1 LVSIAIIGLYLW
13 TFLSKNAD
21 FSRTIQVNLPA
32 LILAGITAFISFVAY
47 IWIPKKSA
55 FLVSLILY
63 LLLATMTALLVIDTG
78 GVSSPFIAL
87 LVLVI
92 IFSDIFGLWGLIPIL
107 LAISAFTAN
116 QYISGSLTIE
126 AMIIIVFS
134 GMIPLVISLL
144 MWYNESEDSSYN
156 FGGDSKSNK
165 NLSSELSEVADKSE
179 VVINAIGDGVM
190 AIDNKGVVQIINPA
204 AQNIIGINKQ
214 DAIALNYKSVLHM
227 LNQKNEVIDI
237 ANDPIQQ
244 ALNINQQIRT
254 NDTTILTNSGKKI
267 TVSLV
272 ISPVGEVGSGIIA
285 VFRDV
290 TKERAEERE
299 QAEFIS
305 TASHEM
311 RTPVASIE
319 GYLGLAINP
328 QTATVDERARNFIMK
343 AHEAAEHL
351 GHLFQD
357 LLDISKADDNRLPN
371 KPRIID
377 IVKFTNDILQ
387 GIVPKSKEKGV
398 LLTFNPV
405 QGSNERR
412 HITPVYYVN
421 LDGDHIRE
429 VINNLVE
436 NAIKYTKATGTVM
449 VDITGSDDRIV
460 ISVKDSGIGI
470 PAEDIPHLFQK
481 FYRVDDRNTREI
493 GGTGLGLYLCRRLV
507 EIMGGRIWVES
518 KYNKGSTFFVDL
530 PRISNQEAE
539 NQLQQAS
546 LDGLAPNQVI
556 QEPSALN
563 IGQPPVQVNP
573 TVQSIP
579 TPVTPETTPDKTV
592 NTVPRGQAL
601 TPEQIAQYVA
611 KQHELLSQQNIANQN
626 TEIPPQQPAQPTSV
640 RPQTVSVPSRNNPTQ

>member
-1 LVSIAIIGLYLW
+1 
-13 TFLSKNAD
+13 
-21 FSRTIQVNLPA
+21 
-32 LILAGITAFISFVAY
+32 
-47 IWIPKKSA
+47 
-55 FLVSLILY
+55 
-63 LLLATMTALLVIDTG
+63 MTALLVIDTG

-87 LVLVI
+87 LVLIV
-92 IFSDIFGLWGLIPIL
+92 IFSDVFGLWGLVPIL
-107 LAISAFTAN
+107 LAISAFTAS
-116 QYISGSLTIE
+116 QYINGNLTVE

-156 FGGDSKSNK
+156 FSSDNK
-165 NLSSELSEVADKSE
+165 ARKNIPNELNEVADKSE
-179 VVINAIGDGVM
+179 VVINAIGDGVI
-190 AIDNKGVVQIINPA
+190 AIDNKGVVRLINPA
-204 AQNIIGINKQ
+204 AQNIIGVGKQ
-214 DAIALNYKSVLHM
+214 DAISLNYKSVFHM
-227 LNQKNEVIDI
+227 LDQKNEVIDI

-244 ALNINQQIRT
+244 VLNLNQQLRT
-254 NDTTILTNSGKKI
+254 NDTTVLTNSGKKI

-272 ISPVGEVGSGIIA
+272 ISPVGDIGSGVIA
-285 VFRDV
+285 VFRDI
-290 TKERAEERE
+290 TKEKAEERG

-328 QTATVDERARNFIMK
+328 QTATIDERARNFIIK

-371 KPRIID
+371 KPKIID

-387 GIVPKSKEKGV
+387 GMVPKAKEKNIV
-398 LLTFNPV
+398 LTFNPV

-429 VINNLVE
+429 VINNLIE
-436 NAIKYTKATGTVM
+436 NAIKYTKATGTVL

-460 ISVKDSGIGI
+460 MSVKDNGIGI
-470 PAEDIPHLFQK
+470 PNEDISHLFQK
-481 FYRVDDRNTREI
+481 FYRVDDKNTREV

-539 NQLQQAS
+539 NQLQQTQ
-546 LDGLAPNQVI
+546 LDG
-556 QEPSALN
+556 SASSMVDQGLSAIN
-563 IGQPPVQVNP
+563 TTQPPIQVKP
-573 TVQSIP
+573 TILP
-579 TPVTPETTPDKTV
+579 TPFVPETLPNRTV
-592 NTVPRGQAL
+592 NTVPRGEAL

-611 KQHELLSQQNIANQN
+611 KQHELLSQQNIVKQN
-626 TEIPPQQPAQPTSV
+626 TDIPAQQPTQTINS
-640 RPQTVSVPSRNNPTQ
+640 RPQTISVPSRNNPT